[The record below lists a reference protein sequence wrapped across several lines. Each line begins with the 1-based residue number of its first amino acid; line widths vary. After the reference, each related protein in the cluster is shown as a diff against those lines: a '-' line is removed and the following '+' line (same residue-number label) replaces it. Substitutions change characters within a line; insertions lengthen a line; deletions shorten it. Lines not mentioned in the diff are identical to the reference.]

1 MDVEKTIERMLAVQ
15 AQMQVDAAASQ
26 AEIRASL
33 AEVARRQADAE
44 VRMDRAEVRMDRA
57 EARTDRAEARMDRM
71 EASMAKF
78 DKRLEVTRR
87 LVQAGIKFVTK
98 LAVEGAADRK
108 RFEYKLNALI
118 TAQQRTEEQL
128 KHFIASLH
136 RARPDGHDRPSRRS

>member
-1 MDVEKTIERMLAVQ
+1 MSFWPASEVQCQHVDVEKTIERMLAVQ

-44 VRMDRAEVRMDRA
+44 VRM
-57 EARTDRAEARMDRM
+57 DRAEARMDRM

>member
-1 MDVEKTIERMLAVQ
+1 MLAVQ

-44 VRMDRAEVRMDRA
+44 VRM
-57 EARTDRAEARMDRM
+57 DRAEARMDRM